1 MSEEMGISTKRD
13 EDFSKWYLD
22 VVRKGGFVDQRS
34 PMKGFDV
41 ILPWGYA
48 VWEMLQQRL
57 DKNFKR
63 HGVQNAY
70 FPMFIPE
77 SLIKKEEKHFEG
89 FKAEAFAITEAGGE
103 KLEEKL
109 FVRPTSE
116 TIMYHMYSL
125 WIRSYKDLPLKIN
138 QWNNVI
144 RFDTKGTKPLI
155 RPREFLWQEGH
166 TVHST
171 KEDAEKWLKI
181 VVSMYKD
188 MYQALAIEPLVLV
201 RPKSDTFAGADY
213 SIVFDTLL
221 QDGKVSQGPGSHLLG
236 QHFSKPFNIKFLD
249 ESGKEQYGWQTS
261 WGTSI
266 RQIGITICHHGDD
279 KGAVLPPEVAPYQAV
294 IVPIL
299 FKGKEKEVLEKAES
313 VKEQLRQLGLRV
325 HLDDREHSAGFKFN
339 EWELRGVPLRIE
351 IGPKDVAAGEVTA
364 VSRLGQKDK
373 IKISELS
380 EAKALLEN
388 IQKEMAARSAKF
400 LIDNIKDVHNMDDLK
415 EKSKAGGFLRGNWCS
430 SGECEASIKAESGHE
445 IRGTLYGKEEKC
457 FANCLWCGKP
467 AKHVVYVAKAY

>member
-188 MYQALAIEPLVLV
+188 MYQTLAIQPLVIV

-213 SIVFDTLL
+213 SIVFATLL
-221 QDGKVSQGPGSHLLG
+221 KDLKVSQGPGSHLLG

-266 RQIGITICHHGDD
+266 RQIGILIAHHGDN
-279 KGAVLPPEVAPYQAV
+279 KGAVIPPALAPYQAV
-294 IVPIL
+294 IIPIL
-299 FKGKEKEVLEKAES
+299 FKGKEDVVNKRVKEV
-313 VKEQLRQLGLRV
+313 KELLKHEGIRV
-325 HLDDREHSAGFKFN
+325 HIDDRDHSAGFKFN
-339 EWELRGVPLRIE
+339 EWELQGVPLRVE
-351 IGPKDVAAGEVTA
+351 IGPKDVESNEVTA
-364 VSRLGQKDK
+364 VSRLG
-373 IKISELS
+373 IKSKLKMTNIVEVKGLLDDVQMELMTKS
-380 EAKALLEN
+380 KKFLLEN
-388 IQKEMAARSAKF
+388 I
-400 LIDNIKDVHNMDDLK
+400 KDVTSMEALK
-415 EKSKAGGFLRGNWCS
+415 KAKGFSRANWCCA
-430 SGECEASIKAESGHE
+430 GECEQSIKAETGGNE
-445 IRGTLYGKEEKC
+445 IRGTLYGQQERPFSHC
-457 FANCLWCGKP
+457 IHCGKD
-467 AKHVVYVAKAY
+467 AKHVVYIARAY